1 MQRFLAFLVIIN
13 LIIPLGGV
21 WAQSK
26 IEIINADEISFN
38 QKLNKNRQ
46 VLRGNVKTKH
56 KNRIMTCDSAY
67 YYLNENK
74 IEAFNKIHIWEEDQI
89 TIRGEYLIYHGNEQ
103 LAEIEQKVIFT
114 HKDMR
119 LSSRKVLY
127 NFTSKK
133 ASFNQQAHIKQNQK
147 SISSKEGVYDIQEE
161 KFNFYKEVI
170 LIDHMDTLIADSVFY
185 SLKTEEATFSS
196 NVTLKNE
203 SMQINAE
210 SGWVNQSNGD
220 ATLQGEV
227 QIHHLIDGAKLFS
240 DHYRIDGEKNT
251 SISYGNALIEIPRKQ
266 DTLYL
271 MGDTLHYSEHND
283 IAIFSAGPSAAFQSK
298 EITGKCDSLSYKKSQ
313 KEMSLFFLPA
323 IWINEFLLTA
333 DTITVKLEPG
343 DFVKEIELN
352 KNAFISSKLNNQ
364 QFNQIKGEEMNAR
377 FFSNKISNI
386 EVDGN
391 GESLY
396 YVEEENQ
403 NTARG
408 ANKVICSHMNIS
420 IYSNK
425 IKSITFY
432 ENADASIK
440 PIEQVNQEDMQLKN
454 FIWYEKQKT
463 SLIIDERVNKYK
475 DLFQRNILH

>member
-1 MQRFLAFLVIIN
+1 MQRFLAFLPIIY
-13 LIIPLGGV
+13 LIVPIGGV

-26 IEIINADEISFN
+26 IEIINSDEISFN

-74 IEAFNKIHIWEEDQI
+74 IEAFNNIHIWEEDQI
-89 TIRGEYLIYHGNEQ
+89 SIRGEYLIYHGNEQ
-103 LAEIEQKVIFT
+103 LAEIEQKVIFI

-133 ASFNQQAHIKQNQK
+133 ASFNQQAYIKQNQK

-170 LIDHMDTLIADSVFY
+170 LTDDIDTLIADSVYY

-196 NVTLKNE
+196 HVTLKNE
-203 SMQINAE
+203 SMQINAK
-210 SGWVNQSNGD
+210 SGWLNKSNGD

-271 MGDTLHYSEHND
+271 MGDTLHYSEYND
-283 IAIFSAGPSAAFQSK
+283 IAIFTAGPMATFQSK

-313 KEMSLFFLPA
+313 KEMNLFFFPA

-364 QFNQIKGEEMNAR
+364 QFNQIKGEKMNAH
-377 FFSNKISNI
+377 FFRNKISNI

-403 NTARG
+403 KTARG

-425 IKSITFY
+425 IKNITFY

-440 PIEQVNQEDMQLKN
+440 PIDQVNSEDMQLKN

-463 SLIIDERVNKYK
+463 SLIIDERINKYK
-475 DLFQRNILH
+475 DLFERKIIP